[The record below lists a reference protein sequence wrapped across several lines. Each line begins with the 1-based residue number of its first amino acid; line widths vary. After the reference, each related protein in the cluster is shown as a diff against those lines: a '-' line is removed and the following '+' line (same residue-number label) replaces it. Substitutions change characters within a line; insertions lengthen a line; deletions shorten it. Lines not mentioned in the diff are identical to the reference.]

1 MSPCPASGSPGT
13 GPDPEDSLLAGS
25 YACAV
30 AIYRLTEPIDL
41 TAPTMIVAF
50 DTWVDAGGAATTAVA
65 ALSDDSRIV
74 ATFDP
79 DALFDY
85 RARRPPLEIR
95 DGRLAELT
103 WPELVVRQATIGG
116 RDLLV
121 FGGPEPDYRW
131 HELGEAVADMVTR
144 LEVAEWISLGA
155 IPAAVPHTRAVP
167 VMGTASGPGLL
178 TDGITAGPAGL
189 LRVPSAALSM
199 LEMRVAELGIPALG
213 YFAQIP
219 HYVSGPYPAAALEL
233 LEILGRHL
241 GVDLPTG
248 DLADEASQL
257 RQRLDLAA
265 AADESTRTYVE
276 RLESMVDEA
285 RLPAGDE
292 LISEI
297 ERFLRQRGN
306 EGSQTS

>member
-1 MSPCPASGSPGT
+1 MP
-13 GPDPEDSLLAGS
+13 L
-25 YACAV
+25 YH
-30 AIYRLTEPIDL
+30 LTEPVDL
-41 TAPTMIVAF
+41 VAPTMVVAF
-50 DTWVDAGGAATTAVA
+50 DTWVDAGAAATSAVEE
-65 ALSDDSRIV
+65 LVEDSRVV
-74 ATFDP
+74 ALFDA

-103 WPELVVRQATIGG
+103 WPELAVRHTTIEG
-116 RDLLV
+116 RDLLL

-131 HELGEAVADMVTR
+131 RELADSVVELVEELG
-144 LEVAEWISLGA
+144 VAEWISLGA

-167 VMGTASGPGLL
+167 IIGTASGPAVL
-178 TDGITAGPAGL
+178 TSGVNPGPEGI
-189 LRVPSAALSM
+189 LRVPSAAISM
-199 LEMRVAELGIPALG
+199 LELRMAEAGIPALG

-219 HYVSGPYPAAALEL
+219 HYVSGPYPSAALEL
-233 LEILGRHL
+233 LGVLSRHL
-241 GVDLPTG
+241 GIDLPTG
-248 DLADEASQL
+248 DLAEESRQL

-265 AADESTRTYVE
+265 AADESTRSYVE

-297 ERFLRQRGN
+297 ERFLRQQG
-306 EGSQTS
+306 GSGGGGAT

>member
-1 MSPCPASGSPGT
+1 MDRSPG
-13 GPDPEDSLLAGS
+13 GPAGSVRPDP
-25 YACAV
+25 YACPV
-30 AIYRLTEPIDL
+30 ALYRLVEPIEVVS
-41 TAPTMIVAF
+41 PTIVVAF
-50 DTWVDAGGAATTAVA
+50 DTWVDAGQASTTAVDE
-65 ALSDDSRIV
+65 LGDGSRVV
-74 ATFDP
+74 AEFDP

-95 DGRLAELT
+95 DGRLSELT
-103 WPELVVRQATIGG
+103 WPELTVRHTTIEG
-116 RDLLV
+116 RDLLL

-131 HELGEAVADMVTR
+131 RELADAVVELIQR
-144 LEVAEWISLGA
+144 LDVAEWISLGA

-167 VMGTASGPGLL
+167 IIGTASGPAVL
-178 TDGITAGPAGL
+178 TSGVNRGPDGL
-189 LRVPSAALSM
+189 LRVPSAAISM
-199 LEMRVAELGIPALG
+199 LEMRVAEAGIPALG

-233 LEILGRHL
+233 LGVLSRHL
-241 GVDLPTG
+241 GVDLPVG
-248 DLADEASQL
+248 DLGEEAQQM

-265 AADESTRTYVE
+265 AADEQTRAYVE

-297 ERFLRQRGN
+297 ERFLRQQ
-306 EGSQTS
+306 GSSGDLPN